1 MRCPLSTWRKKA
13 VEVEFFCSGRCLP
26 WLHYGHQLRCNCEDV
41 WSADGALFLRYC
53 ICPFPC
59 CPFPCFVASMSPAEF
74 GQQFSFP
81 QRFAFLSSV
90 LSGLPSLLSTTQPE
104 AVVTFGPVFAV
115 SKDARRN
122 EMRWTTTRSPMMGC
136 SGASSDGS
144 LGLKATDGQGQAE
157 KVDLWLQ
164 SKDHSISLHR
174 ILLRLA

>member
-1 MRCPLSTWRKKA
+1 MRCPLSTWRKKG

-59 CPFPCFVASMSPAEF
+59 CPFPCFVASTSPAEF
-74 GQQFSFP
+74 GSPFFP
-81 QRFAFLSSV
+81 LFCQACHRCRPPLNPKLSS
-90 LSGLPSLLSTTQPE
+90 LSGSCLQCPY
-104 AVVTFGPVFAV
+104 
-115 SKDARRN
+115 
-122 EMRWTTTRSPMMGC
+122 MR
-136 SGASSDGS
+136 GATKCVGQRHGVRWWAAQGAWSDGS
-144 LGLKATDGQGQAE
+144 LGLKGTDGQGQAE

-164 SKDHSISLHR
+164 SKDHSISLRR